1 MLGLAMRR
9 RSTVI
14 FGLMH
19 WSAVLP
25 NRQLDDPTMKAEHG
39 DNGAER
45 CLVAAH
51 PRAGGRREPLIP
63 LLNRLNSTAHECL
76 WRVSD
81 GPLVSRLI

>member
-45 CLVAAH
+45 CLVAATH
-51 PRAGGRREPLIP
+51 EPAVVASHLF
-63 LLNRLNSTAHECL
+63 RF
-76 WRVSD
+76 
-81 GPLVSRLI
+81 